1 MQSHGKAAER
11 LVGERLPAAL
21 PADAFHLY
29 PNAEWLGPMR
39 DGGPPRDGE
48 ADLVIVHAEHGIFVI
63 EVKSGIRSRIDA
75 HLQERASTQ
84 RSAGPG
90 PARPRPLSGR
100 AR

>member
-1 MQSHGKAAER
+1 MESHGRAAER
-11 LVGERLPAAL
+11 LVAERLRAAL
-21 PADAFHLY
+21 PADAFGLY
-29 PNAEWLGPMR
+29 PNAEWLGSMR

-48 ADLVIVHAEHGIFVI
+48 ADLVIVHADHGILVL
-63 EVKSGIRSRIDA
+63 EVKSGIPSRVDA